1 MEEKEIDLYSIF
13 KDVLKNIVLLVLIS
27 CFVMLAVHLTVKTV
41 HKKKFVS
48 EASYVVAST
57 DKATVNNASKQEKLV
72 SVFKEVLD
80 SNILKEQ
87 IKKSMGYKNLPA
99 EISSSIITD
108 SNIIKVTV
116 TSDSPKDAFDVAS
129 AILENY
135 NSVSDYIS
143 KNALVTVLEEP
154 RMCEN
159 DVSAVN
165 YPLLDIGAFFVTFG
179 VLVVIT
185 AYFTSARDTIRNSD
199 QVREKLNVSLLAS
212 LPNISV
218 GKKKNNNEKEKITLI
233 TDKKAGFYFIENIKK
248 IRSKVEQNNVKGQSM
263 SLIVTSILPGEGKTT
278 VAANLAVALAQQ
290 GLKVLLVDMD
300 FKKPEVVNVFSE
312 YKNDSDF
319 SDFMLGKASIMEA
332 MSRDKTSGV
341 YLLMQN
347 KALDNSA
354 EIVSSKN
361 MKIFLDYTRNEFD
374 LSLIH
379 I

>member
-1 MEEKEIDLYSIF
+1 
-13 KDVLKNIVLLVLIS
+13 
-27 CFVMLAVHLTVKTV
+27 
-41 HKKKFVS
+41 
-48 EASYVVAST
+48 
-57 DKATVNNASKQEKLV
+57 
-72 SVFKEVLD
+72 
-80 SNILKEQ
+80 
-87 IKKSMGYKNLPA
+87 MGYKNLPA

-278 VAANLAVALAQQ
+278 VAANLAVA
-290 GLKVLLVDMD
+290 
-300 FKKPEVVNVFSE
+300 
-312 YKNDSDF
+312 
-319 SDFMLGKASIMEA
+319 
-332 MSRDKTSGV
+332 
-341 YLLMQN
+341 
-347 KALDNSA
+347 
-354 EIVSSKN
+354 
-361 MKIFLDYTRNEFD
+361 
-374 LSLIH
+374 
-379 I
+379 